1 MEGIKLLKPKEIAA
15 LSDEERKNYYKA
27 QIDFLKKQ
35 EKGINRE
42 IAEKKRL
49 IEANNRKRI
58 NHAKYLI
65 AGELINSKYV
75 ISFLK
80 DLSASTRFKKKDA
93 EDLNL
98 LMESL
103 GYSNSIK
110 FLQIP
115 EEKENDASV
124 I

>member
-49 IEANNRKRI
+49 MEANNRKRI

-103 GYSNSIK
+103 GYSSSIK

-115 EEKENDASV
+115 EEKQNDASV